1 MKYVVKNPSSTS
13 LELYILKFNILK
25 PIKLNEIVLNTFI
38 KKSDLKLPKLFK
50 KKLINCITNEKEIE
64 IIEDEY
70 EKITDKKY
78 KKKQV
83 KKEKILDE
91 TQFYKSHFE
100 IFDTPKDELY
110 DMNKYAKFENI
121 VKYENKTIRVAI
133 GIRLIGEIKKMIIE
147 KQLNG
152 INSIVIMC

>member
-38 KKSDLKLPKLFK
+38 KNSDLKLPKLFK
-50 KKLINCITNEKEIE
+50 KKLINCITNEREIE

-70 EKITDKKY
+70 EEITDKKD

-91 TQFYKSHFE
+91 TQFYK
-100 IFDTPKDELY
+100 
-110 DMNKYAKFENI
+110 
-121 VKYENKTIRVAI
+121 
-133 GIRLIGEIKKMIIE
+133 
-147 KQLNG
+147 
-152 INSIVIMC
+152 